1 MDLAVNSWSWSQVND
16 PGSEL
21 WHRWLGLLKPLSVSI
36 KFNKHCSQVTEFK
49 LSKYDSCSTGD
60 STKGSRFGTGRNLQ
74 TMQGQDNFAKAKLQN
89 WSWQQ
94 WKGTWLK
101 NYHKLN
107 CQHANNVLILN
118 FLENGSKDSLMIHSL
133 VLTPPSSLITLVIN
147 LIICTDDWV
156 HCVCVQCQ
164 KWENGVWEDFTL
176 LNVIFLI
183 KIPPWSI
190 LLYWHHL
197 AHW

>member
-101 NYHKLN
+101 NYYKLN
-107 CQHANNVLILN
+107 CQHANNALIFN
-118 FLENGSKDSLMIHSL
+118 FLKNGSKGSPMIHSL
-133 VLTPPSSLITLVIN
+133 VLTPPRSLITLVI
-147 LIICTDDWV
+147 ICTE
-156 HCVCVQCQ
+156 CTLSVCSVRNGRMESGRTGGNPDRNFYVQDTSLRFII
-164 KWENGVWEDFTL
+164 NF
-176 LNVIFLI
+176 
-183 KIPPWSI
+183 S
-190 LLYWHHL
+190 
-197 AHW
+197 